1 MATTFRRQRKIGAQ
15 SGANYFKA
23 IVAWRARRQI
33 RIRDYYTNR
42 NILGEEAA
50 DKEDVGGFFMVIDGL
65 HANFYDDYMSA
76 EQVVGSI
83 EDIKK
88 LIAISDKIKAAAN

>member
-1 MATTFRRQRKIGAQ
+1 
-15 SGANYFKA
+15 
-23 IVAWRARRQI
+23 
-33 RIRDYYTNR
+33 
-42 NILGEEAA
+42 
-50 DKEDVGGFFMVIDGL
+50 MVIDGL

-88 LIAISDKIKAAAN
+88 IIAISDKNRSRHKLILSAAQSADPSCPRLKTHSEHRRSPYTATYNS

>member
-1 MATTFRRQRKIGAQ
+1 
-15 SGANYFKA
+15 
-23 IVAWRARRQI
+23 
-33 RIRDYYTNR
+33 
-42 NILGEEAA
+42 
-50 DKEDVGGFFMVIDGL
+50 MVIDGL

-76 EQVVGSI
+76 GQVVGSI